1 MVQTYAHEIRA
12 RIQQNL
18 LEMVGERESVWFG

>member
-1 MVQTYAHEIRA
+1 VQAVAQEVRT
-12 RIQQNL
+12 RIQENV